1 MKHST
6 GKPTKKE
13 SKRMDAIKDASICVC
28 CKQRRLMSCYVEVHH
43 LLSGNKRMG
52 HMFTIGLCPWHHR
65 GVPMYGYKRRQMQEI
80 YGDSLAHGS
89 KPFHELFGS
98 DMDLLEMQN
107 GMLDESL
114 CKSVKSSLVGA
125 VGLTGNH
132 PT

>member
-6 GKPTKKE
+6 GNPTKSE
-13 SKRMDAIKDASICVC
+13 AKRMDTIKDASECVC
-28 CKQRRLMSCYVEVHH
+28 CKKRKLLSSYVEIHH

-52 HMFTIGLCPWHHR
+52 HMFTVGLCPWHHR
-65 GVPMYGYKRRQMQEI
+65 GVPMYGYTRRQMQEI

-89 KPFHELFGS
+89 KIFRAQFGS

-107 GMLDESL
+107 EVLDESL
-114 CKSVKSSLVGA
+114 CKAVELSLVGA

-132 PT
+132 PA